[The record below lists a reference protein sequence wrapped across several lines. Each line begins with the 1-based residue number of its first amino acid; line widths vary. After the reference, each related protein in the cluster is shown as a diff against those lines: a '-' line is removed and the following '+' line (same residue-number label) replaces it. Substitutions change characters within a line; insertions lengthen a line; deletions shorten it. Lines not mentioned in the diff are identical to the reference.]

1 MCREAGDKR
10 GEANALWWLGRADLR
25 GADIASARDR
35 LGEALKSFRAFEMW
49 EGLLG
54 CLEDHAVL
62 ARAEGRIDL
71 TVQLASAAACS
82 RDRMRLVRS
91 PRTEKRWQTQ
101 LDAVRKAVAA
111 DSFDSAWREGR
122 NWQVDEAIA
131 RARSARDAAVAVA

>member
-1 MCREAGDKR
+1 M
-10 GEANALWWLGRADLR
+10 GRADLA
-25 GADIASARDR
+25 GGDIASAKDR

-62 ARAEGRIDL
+62 AKAGGRIDL
-71 TVQLASAAACS
+71 MLQLASAAACS
-82 RDRMRLVRS
+82 RDRLRLLRS

-101 LDAVRKAVAA
+101 LDAVRKAVA
-111 DSFDSAWREGR
+111 DDWFDSAWSEGR

-131 RARSARDAAVAVA
+131 RALSARDAAVAVA